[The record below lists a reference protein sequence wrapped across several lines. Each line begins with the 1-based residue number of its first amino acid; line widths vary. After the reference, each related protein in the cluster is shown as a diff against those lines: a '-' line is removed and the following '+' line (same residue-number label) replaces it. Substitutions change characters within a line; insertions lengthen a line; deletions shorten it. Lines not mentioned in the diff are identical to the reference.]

1 MPGDAFKLVYKD
13 GYYYYIGADD
23 YISQKNFALLAIIE
37 DVQAVAPSPPIS
49 DNDPRRSPMTD
60 PPPTDIMAPID
71 RPRQ

>member
-1 MPGDAFKLVYKD
+1 MQWSETMPGDAFKLVYKD

-49 DNDPRRSPMTD
+49 TTIPVG
-60 PPPTDIMAPID
+60 A
-71 RPRQ
+71 Q

>member
-37 DVQAVAPSPPIS
+37 DVQAVAPPP
-49 DNDPRRSPMTD
+49 RSV
-60 PPPTDIMAPID
+60 PTIPVGA
-71 RPRQ
+71 Q